1 MYSSRTNKHFS
12 CLYKNGEEEEEN
24 KEEKNNSDN
33 EDNPRKKRKLN
44 KEKKY
49 LDGEPDK
56 DCIKKIDNHI
66 YFYCGVNKKNCLD
79 LNIKLKELEHELL
92 QRYNDFNAHQ
102 EYIYLHI
109 NSYGGSVFAA
119 FSTIDTIYNLKIPV
133 VSIIEGAAASAGTL
147 ISVVCDYRMIYKTSF
162 MLIHQLSSS
171 TWGKM
176 NELEDEMENLKNMM
190 QKIKDIYK
198 KHTRIADK
206 DLDDILVHDLW
217 WDSEKCLNT
226 GLVDEVKQVSKTYK
240 FSSSKVNV

>member
-1 MYSSRTNKHFS
+1 MYSSKTKRHYNFQY
-12 CLYKNGEEEEEN
+12 CNGSDDDEN
-24 KEEKNNSDN
+24 KNEEINSDN
-33 EDNPRKKRKLN
+33 ENQKKKQKTL

-56 DCIKKIDNHI
+56 DCIKRVDNHI

-79 LNIKLKELEHELL
+79 LNIKLKELEQDLL
-92 QRYNDFNAHQ
+92 QKYNDFNDHQ

-147 ISVVCDYRMIYKTSF
+147 ISVVCDYRVIYKTSF

-198 KHTRIADK
+198 KHTRIADD
-206 DLDDILVHDLW
+206 DLDNILVHDLW

-226 GLVDEVKQVSKTYK
+226 GLVDEVKQIEKKYK
-240 FSSSKVNV
+240 FSSSKIYL